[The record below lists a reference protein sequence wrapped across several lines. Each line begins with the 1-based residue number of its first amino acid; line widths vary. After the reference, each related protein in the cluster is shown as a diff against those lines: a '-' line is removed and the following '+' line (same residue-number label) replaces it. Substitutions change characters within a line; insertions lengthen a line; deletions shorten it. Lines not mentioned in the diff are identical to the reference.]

1 MDSSVLGELARIC
14 FLLLVSIARLAAAL
28 AIIPVFS
35 KQFIVGMGRNVIILG
50 MALPLFYFLYPTLP
64 KGELQLLTL
73 FAILFKEVTIGLI
86 LGFVGT
92 FIFFIAE
99 GVGFIIDV
107 QRGASM
113 ATTFDVIAG
122 TQTSLLGSFLLQTL
136 TVFFFITN
144 GFLFFLTLVYK
155 TYEIWPVFQLTI
167 TIESDLSQFF
177 LVFADELMEVTFC
190 LCAPVLIVLFLAE
203 FGLGMVSRFAPQLNV
218 FVLAMP
224 IKSWLSMFFLLLYLS
239 FLGQLFQ
246 HYFYGNGKMA
256 QFINHFFQL

>member
-1 MDSSVLGELARIC
+1 MDSSSLSELTHIC
-14 FLLLVSIARLAAAL
+14 FLLLISIIRLAATL

-35 KQFIVGMGRNVIILG
+35 KQFVVGTGRNVVILG

-64 KGELQLLTL
+64 TGELHLLMLT
-73 FAILFKEVTIGLI
+73 AIIFKEVVIGI
-86 LGFVGT
+86 MLGFVGT
-92 FIFFIAE
+92 FIFFVAE
-99 GVGFIIDV
+99 SVGFIIDI

-113 ATTFDVIAG
+113 ATTFDAIAG
-122 TQTSLLGSFLLQTL
+122 TQTSLLGSFLLQML
-136 TVFFFITN
+136 TVFFFTTG

-167 TIESDLSQFF
+167 TIESDLSQYF
-177 LVFADELMEVTFC
+177 LAFADELMEITFC

-224 IKSWLSMFFLLLYLS
+224 IKSWLSMFFLLLYFS
-239 FLGQLFQ
+239 FLSQLFH
-246 HYFYGNGKMA
+246 HYIYGKGKMA